1 MLSVIQNKYK
11 LVNNQNYYTGGV
23 YFVMQETCIHF
34 SE

>member
-11 LVNNQNYYTGGV
+11 LVNQNYYTGGV